1 MIRAVPRVL
10 AAFALIL
17 VPLCCGFAQTPQQP
31 APSAAAAQPSD
42 DQRLDTL
49 NKPEP
54 EQPKAAGSWW
64 QRVVRASPLCKSFTD
79 GCRTCS
85 DSYVCSNIGI
95 ACQPK
100 GWSCNDPNNARPD
113 DTPDDKPKQ

>member
-1 MIRAVPRVL
+1 MKRSVL
-10 AAFALIL
+10 SLTIVL
-17 VPLCCGFAQTPQQP
+17 LCCGFALAQAPQQP
-31 APSAAAAQPSD
+31 EPPAARPAD
-42 DQRLDTL
+42 DQRLDGL

-54 EQPKAAGSWW
+54 EQPKADQSWW
-64 QRVVRASPLCKSFTD
+64 QRIVRETPFCKSFTD

-100 GWSCNDPNNARPD
+100 DWSCNDLSKVKPDATPEAR
-113 DTPDDKPKQ
+113 PDDKPKQ